1 MNKLEAAVKMKCPK
15 CYEGDI
21 FESKNPFLFG
31 KMTEMHAN
39 CPKCGIKYEKELG
52 FFYGS
57 MYMSYALHIA
67 LFVVATVAYYLYFE
81 SRVDWRIYISMY
93 LSITIILYPI
103 FFRLSRSLW
112 LQLFY

>member
-1 MNKLEAAVKMKCPK
+1 MNKLEAGIRMKCPN
-15 CYEGDI
+15 CQQGDV
-21 FESKNPFLFG
+21 FESKNPFAFG
-31 KMTEMHAN
+31 KMTEMKPN

-57 MYMSYALHIA
+57 MYVSYAFNVA

-81 SRVDWRIYISMY
+81 ERVDWRIYISSY
-93 LSITIILYPI
+93 LALTVILYPV
-103 FFRLSRSLW
+103 FYRLSRSLW